1 MFYLKLAFQ
10 NIRKSLSNFSPF
22 LLATT
27 SMFAITLILSNIAF
41 SKSLDQLKGADAVR
55 TLMKFGLVII
65 VLFSI
70 IIVSYS
76 YRFLLKQRTRE
87 FGLYNILGLNKRN
100 IATISFWELLMT
112 FVVTAIE
119 GTAFGLIF
127 SEFLYLIFVHLIGG
141 NYFNLKVSFQAILLT
156 LLVFAAI
163 FALLMLF
170 AIMTIKRNSAISLL
184 KDNTRSEREPRGR
197 LVMSILSIV
206 MLAVAYYLALSVQ
219 GPIEALMKFFIAV
232 ILVIIGTYLLYIG
245 VTIFVL
251 KRQKANKN
259 YYYKPEHFI
268 TTSSMLYRMKTNAVG
283 LANITILVTMTFV
296 TLATSVALYVGV
308 QKVVA
313 EQFPKNTNISYT
325 GKNIDENKAALNN
338 FIQENGVDH
347 TKVAPYSTFMVM
359 TNFSV
364 GADKKAVLPAENAKM
379 NDYSVIRFVTRDDMV
394 KLGNELPELAPNQVV
409 LYKAFGDRDVKSV
422 DWFGE
427 NLEIVK
433 EVPSLKN
440 LPKFPGVFDVFVF
453 VVSDEQELT
462 KLNDLNNQDTIKN
475 NPDNPNVVD
484 FTTPISTEILINLP
498 IKEREAL
505 SKKAPNDVNQ
515 PNKVIVSTEKES
527 REGIMEF
534 TGGFLFIGFMLGLT
548 FILGA
553 ALIIYYKQI
562 SEGAEDKRS
571 FRILQE
577 VGLTKKEV
585 KKSIDSQVLIV
596 FFMPIIV
603 SIIHFAAAF
612 VMISK
617 LINIFGITDIGMIA
631 SVSGITILVISVIY
645 YLIYR
650 KTSKIYYRIVER

>member
-1 MFYLKLAFQ
+1 
-10 NIRKSLSNFSPF
+10 
-22 LLATT
+22 
-27 SMFAITLILSNIAF
+27 
-41 SKSLDQLKGADAVR
+41 
-55 TLMKFGLVII
+55 
-65 VLFSI
+65 
-70 IIVSYS
+70 
-76 YRFLLKQRTRE
+76 
-87 FGLYNILGLNKRN
+87 
-100 IATISFWELLMT
+100 MT
-112 FVVTAIE
+112 FAATVIT
-119 GTAFGLIF
+119 GTVLGLIF

-141 NYFNLKVSFQAILLT
+141 NYFNLKVSFTAILLT

-163 FALLMLF
+163 FALLMCF
-170 AIMTIKRNSAISLL
+170 AMVTIKRNSAISLL

-197 LVMSILSIV
+197 LIMSILSV
-206 MLAVAYYLALSVQ
+206 LMLAVAYYLALSVQ
-219 GPIEALMKFFIAV
+219 GPIEALLKFFIAV
-232 ILVIIGTYLLYIG
+232 ILVILGTYLLYIG

-313 EQFPKNTNISYT
+313 DQYPKNTNISFA
-325 GKNIDENKAALNN
+325 GKSIDENKTALDN
-338 FIQENGVDH
+338 FIQENDIDH
-347 TKVAPYSTFMVM
+347 TKIAPYSTFMVM
-359 TNFSV
+359 TNLSV
-364 GADKKAVLPAENAKM
+364 GADQKAVLPAENAKM

-394 KLGNELPELAPNQVV
+394 KLGNDLPELAPNQVV

-440 LPKFPGVFDVFVF
+440 LPKFPGVFDVFVL

-462 KLNDLNNQDTIKN
+462 KLNELNNQDTIKKN
-475 NPDNPNVVD
+475 SDNPNVD
-484 FTTPISTEILINLP
+484 AFTTPISTEVLIDLP
-498 IKEREAL
+498 AKEREVL
-505 SKKAPNDVNQ
+505 SKKTTNDTNQ
-515 PNKVIVSTEKES
+515 INQVIVATEKES
-527 REGIMEF
+527 REGIMAF
-534 TGGFLFIGFMLGLT
+534 TGGFLFIGFMLGIT

-571 FRILQE
+571 YRILQE

-585 KKSIDSQVLIV
+585 KKSIDSQVSIV

-617 LINIFGITDIGMIA
+617 LINIFGITDMGMIA

>member
-10 NIRKSLSNFSPF
+10 NIRKSFSNFSPF

-27 SMFAITLILSNIAF
+27 SMFAITLILSNLAF
-41 SKSLDQLKGADAVR
+41 SKSLDQLRGADAVR
-55 TLMKFGLVII
+55 TLMKFGLAII
-65 VLFSI
+65 VLFSV

-112 FVVTAIE
+112 FVMTLVA
-119 GTAFGLIF
+119 GTILGLIF
-127 SEFLYLIFVHLIGG
+127 SEFLFLIFVHLIGG
-141 NYFNLKVSFQAILLT
+141 NYFNLTVSIPAVLLT
-156 LLVFAAI
+156 ILVFAAI
-163 FALLMLF
+163 FALLMFF
-170 AIMTIKRNSAISLL
+170 AMVTIKRNSAISLL

-197 LVMSILSIV
+197 LIMSILSIL

-219 GPIEALMKFFIAV
+219 GPIEALLKFFIAV
-232 ILVIIGTYLLYIG
+232 VLVIIGTYLLYIG

-251 KRQKANKN
+251 KRQKANKS

-313 EQFPKNTNISYT
+313 DQYPKNTNISFA
-325 GKNIDENKAALNN
+325 GKSIDENKTALDN
-338 FIQENGVDH
+338 FIQENDIDH
-347 TKVAPYSTFMVM
+347 TKIAPYSTFMVM
-359 TNFSV
+359 TNLSV

-394 KLGNELPELAPNQVV
+394 KLGNDLPELAPNQVV

-440 LPKFPGVFDVFVF
+440 LPKFPGVFDVFVL

-462 KLNDLNNQDTIKN
+462 KLNELNNQDTIKKN
-475 NPDNPNVVD
+475 SDNPNVD
-484 FTTPISTEILINLP
+484 AFTTPISTEILIDLP
-498 IKEREAL
+498 AKEREVL
-505 SKKAPNDVNQ
+505 SKKTTNDTNQ
-515 PNKVIVSTEKES
+515 INQVIVATEKES
-527 REGIMEF
+527 REGIMAF
-534 TGGFLFIGFMLGLT
+534 TGGFLFIGFMLGIT

-571 FRILQE
+571 YRILQE

-585 KKSIDSQVLIV
+585 KKSIDSQVSIV

-617 LINIFGITDIGMIA
+617 LINIFGITDMGMIA

>member
-1 MFYLKLAFQ
+1 M
-10 NIRKSLSNFSPF
+10 
-22 LLATT
+22 
-27 SMFAITLILSNIAF
+27 
-41 SKSLDQLKGADAVR
+41 
-55 TLMKFGLVII
+55 
-65 VLFSI
+65 
-70 IIVSYS
+70 
-76 YRFLLKQRTRE
+76 
-87 FGLYNILGLNKRN
+87 
-100 IATISFWELLMT
+100 
-112 FVVTAIE
+112 
-119 GTAFGLIF
+119 
-127 SEFLYLIFVHLIGG
+127 
-141 NYFNLKVSFQAILLT
+141 
-156 LLVFAAI
+156 
-163 FALLMLF
+163 
-170 AIMTIKRNSAISLL
+170 
-184 KDNTRSEREPRGR
+184 
-197 LVMSILSIV
+197 
-206 MLAVAYYLALSVQ
+206 
-219 GPIEALMKFFIAV
+219 
-232 ILVIIGTYLLYIG
+232 
-245 VTIFVL
+245 
-251 KRQKANKN
+251 
-259 YYYKPEHFI
+259 
-268 TTSSMLYRMKTNAVG
+268 
-283 LANITILVTMTFV
+283 
-296 TLATSVALYVGV
+296 
-308 QKVVA
+308 
-313 EQFPKNTNISYT
+313 
-325 GKNIDENKAALNN
+325 
-338 FIQENGVDH
+338 
-347 TKVAPYSTFMVM
+347 
-359 TNFSV
+359 
-364 GADKKAVLPAENAKM
+364 
-379 NDYSVIRFVTRDDMV
+379 
-394 KLGNELPELAPNQVV
+394 
-409 LYKAFGDRDVKSV
+409 
-422 DWFGE
+422 
-427 NLEIVK
+427 
-433 EVPSLKN
+433 
-440 LPKFPGVFDVFVF
+440 FVF

-631 SVSGITILVISVIY
+631 SVSFITILVISVIY
-645 YLIYR
+645 YLIYS

>member
-27 SMFAITLILSNIAF
+27 VMFAITLILSNLAF

-55 TLMKFGLVII
+55 MLMKLGLAII
-65 VLFSI
+65 VLFSV

-112 FVVTAIE
+112 FIMTLVA
-119 GTAFGLIF
+119 GTIFGLVF
-127 SEFLYLIFVHLIGG
+127 SEFLFLIFVRLIGG
-141 NYFNLKVSFQAILLT
+141 NYFNLTVSIPAVLLT
-156 LLVFAAI
+156 ILVFAAI
-163 FALLMLF
+163 FALLMFF
-170 AIMTIKRNSAISLL
+170 AMVTIKRNSAISLL
-184 KDNTRSEREPRGR
+184 KDNTRSEKEPRGR
-197 LVMSILSIV
+197 LIMSIISLV

-232 ILVIIGTYLLYIG
+232 VLVIIGTYLLYIG

-251 KRQKANKN
+251 KRQKANKS

-313 EQFPKNTNISYT
+313 DQFPKNTNISIK
-325 GKNIDENKAALNN
+325 GKSINENKTALETFVQENNIDPSKS
-338 FIQENGVDH
+338 
-347 TKVAPYSTFMVM
+347 APYSTFMEM

-364 GADKKAVLPAENAKM
+364 NANQEAVLPAQSAKM
-379 NDYSVIRFVTRDDMV
+379 NDYAALRFVTRDDMV
-394 KLGNELPELAPNQVV
+394 KLGNDLPELAPNQVV
-409 LYKAFGDRDVKSV
+409 LYKAFGNKSV
-422 DWFGE
+422 KTVDWYGE
-427 NLEIVK
+427 KLEIVK

-440 LPKFPGVFDVFVF
+440 LPSFPGVFDVLVF
-453 VVSDEQELT
+453 VVSDEQELV
-462 KLNDLNNQDTIKN
+462 KLNDLSNQETIKN
-475 NPDNPNVVD
+475 NPDNPNVAD
-484 FTTPISTEILINLP
+484 FTTPISTELLINLP
-498 IKEREAL
+498 VKQGEAL
-505 SKKAPNDVNQ
+505 VKKAANVNNQ
-515 PNKVIVSTEKES
+515 PNQVGVATEKES
-527 REGIMEF
+527 KAAIMEF
-534 TGGFLFIGFMLGLT
+534 TGGFLFIGFMLGIT

-571 FRILQE
+571 YRILQE

-585 KKSIDSQVLIV
+585 KKSIDSQVMVV
-596 FFMPIIV
+596 FFMPIII

-631 SVSGITILVISVIY
+631 TVSGITILVISVIY

>member
-27 SMFAITLILSNIAF
+27 VMFAITLILSNLAF

-55 TLMKFGLVII
+55 MLMKLGLAII
-65 VLFSI
+65 ILFSV

-87 FGLYNILGLNKRN
+87 FGLYNILGLNKLN

-112 FVVTAIE
+112 FIMTLVA
-119 GTAFGLIF
+119 GTIFGLVF
-127 SEFLYLIFVHLIGG
+127 SEFLFLIFVRLIGG
-141 NYFNLKVSFQAILLT
+141 NYFNLTVSIPAVLLT
-156 LLVFAAI
+156 ILVFAAI
-163 FALLMLF
+163 FALLMFF
-170 AIMTIKRNSAISLL
+170 AMVTIKRNSAISLL
-184 KDNTRSEREPRGR
+184 KDNTRSEKEPRGR
-197 LVMSILSIV
+197 LIMSVISLIMLS
-206 MLAVAYYLALSVQ
+206 VAYYLALSVQ

-232 ILVIIGTYLLYIG
+232 VLVIIGTYLLYIG

-313 EQFPKNTNISYT
+313 DQFPKNTNISIS
-325 GKNIDENKAALNN
+325 GKNIDENKAALNA
-338 FIQENGVDH
+338 FTQENGVD
-347 TKVAPYSTFMVM
+347 TSKTVPYSSFTVM

-364 GADKKAVLPAENAKM
+364 NANQEAVLPAQSAKM
-379 NDYSVIRFVTRDDMV
+379 NDYAALRFVTRDDMV
-394 KLGNELPELAPNQVV
+394 KLGNDLPELAPHKVI
-409 LYKAFGDRDVKSV
+409 LYKAFGDKAVKSV
-422 DWFGE
+422 DWYGE
-427 NLEIVK
+427 KLEIVK

-453 VVSDEQELT
+453 VVSDEQELA
-462 KLNDLNNQDTIKN
+462 KVNDLNNQEELKKN
-475 NPDNPNVVD
+475 PGAVE
-484 FTTPISTEILINLP
+484 FTTPISTDLLVNLP
-498 IKEREAL
+498 AKQGEAL
-505 SKKAPNDVNQ
+505 VKKAANVNNQ
-515 PNKVIVSTEKES
+515 PNQVGVATEKES
-527 REGIMEF
+527 KSAIMEF
-534 TGGFLFIGFMLGLT
+534 TGGFLFIGFMLGIT

-571 FRILQE
+571 YRILQE

-585 KKSIDSQVLIV
+585 KKSIDSQVMVV

-631 SVSGITILVISVIY
+631 TVSGITILVISVIY

>member
-27 SMFAITLILSNIAF
+27 VMFAITLILSNLAF

-55 TLMKFGLVII
+55 MLMKLGLAII
-65 VLFSI
+65 ILFSV

-87 FGLYNILGLNKRN
+87 FGLYNILGLNKLN

-112 FVVTAIE
+112 FIMTLVA
-119 GTAFGLIF
+119 GTIFGLVF
-127 SEFLYLIFVHLIGG
+127 SEFLFLIFVRLIGG
-141 NYFNLKVSFQAILLT
+141 NYFNLTVSIPAVLLT
-156 LLVFAAI
+156 ILVFAAI
-163 FALLMLF
+163 FALLMFF
-170 AIMTIKRNSAISLL
+170 AMVTIKRNSAISLL
-184 KDNTRSEREPRGR
+184 KDNTRSEKEPRGR
-197 LVMSILSIV
+197 LIMSVISLIMLS
-206 MLAVAYYLALSVQ
+206 VAYYLALSVQ

-232 ILVIIGTYLLYIG
+232 VLVIIGTYLLYIG

-313 EQFPKNTNISYT
+313 DQFPKNTNISIS
-325 GKNIDENKAALNN
+325 GKNIDENKAALNA
-338 FIQENGVDH
+338 FTQENGVD
-347 TKVAPYSTFMVM
+347 TSKTVPYSSFTVM

-364 GADKKAVLPAENAKM
+364 NANQEAVLPAQSAKM
-379 NDYSVIRFVTRDDMV
+379 NDYAALRFVTRDDMV
-394 KLGNELPELAPNQVV
+394 KLGNDLPELAPHKVI
-409 LYKAFGDRDVKSV
+409 LYKAFGDKAVKLV
-422 DWFGE
+422 DWYGE
-427 NLEIVK
+427 KLEIVK

-453 VVSDEQELT
+453 VVSDEQELA
-462 KLNDLNNQDTIKN
+462 KVNDLNNQEELKKN
-475 NPDNPNVVD
+475 PGAVE
-484 FTTPISTEILINLP
+484 FTTPISTDLLVNLP
-498 IKEREAL
+498 AKQGEAL
-505 SKKAPNDVNQ
+505 VKKAANVNNQ
-515 PNKVIVSTEKES
+515 PNQVGVATEKES
-527 REGIMEF
+527 KSAIMEF
-534 TGGFLFIGFMLGLT
+534 TGGFLFIGFMLGIT

-571 FRILQE
+571 YRILQE

-585 KKSIDSQVLIV
+585 KKSIDSQVMVV

-631 SVSGITILVISVIY
+631 TVSGITILVISVIY

>member
-10 NIRKSLSNFSPF
+10 YIRKSLSNFSPF

-170 AIMTIKRNSAISLL
+170 AMMTIKRNSAISLL

-232 ILVIIGTYLLYIG
+232 ILVII
-245 VTIFVL
+245 
-251 KRQKANKN
+251 
-259 YYYKPEHFI
+259 
-268 TTSSMLYRMKTNAVG
+268 
-283 LANITILVTMTFV
+283 
-296 TLATSVALYVGV
+296 
-308 QKVVA
+308 
-313 EQFPKNTNISYT
+313 
-325 GKNIDENKAALNN
+325 
-338 FIQENGVDH
+338 
-347 TKVAPYSTFMVM
+347 
-359 TNFSV
+359 
-364 GADKKAVLPAENAKM
+364 
-379 NDYSVIRFVTRDDMV
+379 
-394 KLGNELPELAPNQVV
+394 
-409 LYKAFGDRDVKSV
+409 
-422 DWFGE
+422 
-427 NLEIVK
+427 
-433 EVPSLKN
+433 
-440 LPKFPGVFDVFVF
+440 
-453 VVSDEQELT
+453 
-462 KLNDLNNQDTIKN
+462 
-475 NPDNPNVVD
+475 
-484 FTTPISTEILINLP
+484 
-498 IKEREAL
+498 
-505 SKKAPNDVNQ
+505 
-515 PNKVIVSTEKES
+515 
-527 REGIMEF
+527 
-534 TGGFLFIGFMLGLT
+534 
-548 FILGA
+548 
-553 ALIIYYKQI
+553 
-562 SEGAEDKRS
+562 
-571 FRILQE
+571 
-577 VGLTKKEV
+577 
-585 KKSIDSQVLIV
+585 
-596 FFMPIIV
+596 
-603 SIIHFAAAF
+603 
-612 VMISK
+612 
-617 LINIFGITDIGMIA
+617 
-631 SVSGITILVISVIY
+631 
-645 YLIYR
+645 
-650 KTSKIYYRIVER
+650 

>member
-27 SMFAITLILSNIAF
+27 VMFAITLILSNLAF

-55 TLMKFGLVII
+55 MLMKLGLAII
-65 VLFSI
+65 ILFSV

-87 FGLYNILGLNKRN
+87 FGLYNILGLNKLN

-112 FVVTAIE
+112 FIMTLVA
-119 GTAFGLIF
+119 GTIFGLVF
-127 SEFLYLIFVHLIGG
+127 SEFLFLIFVRLIGG
-141 NYFNLKVSFQAILLT
+141 NYFNLTVSIPAVLLT
-156 LLVFAAI
+156 ILVFAAI
-163 FALLMLF
+163 FALLMFF
-170 AIMTIKRNSAISLL
+170 AMVTIKRNSAISLL
-184 KDNTRSEREPRGR
+184 KDNTRSEKEPRGR
-197 LVMSILSIV
+197 LIMSVISLIMLS
-206 MLAVAYYLALSVQ
+206 VAYYLALSVQ

-232 ILVIIGTYLLYIG
+232 VLVIIGTYLLYIG

-313 EQFPKNTNISYT
+313 DQFPKNTNISIS
-325 GKNIDENKAALNN
+325 GKNIDENKAALNA
-338 FIQENGVDH
+338 FTQENGVD
-347 TKVAPYSTFMVM
+347 TSKTVPYSSFTVM

-364 GADKKAVLPAENAKM
+364 NANQEAVLPAQSAKM
-379 NDYSVIRFVTRDDMV
+379 NDYAALRFVTRDDMV
-394 KLGNELPELAPNQVV
+394 KLGNDLPELAPHQVI
-409 LYKAFGDRDVKSV
+409 LYKAFGDKAVKLV
-422 DWFGE
+422 DWYGE
-427 NLEIVK
+427 KLEIVK

-453 VVSDEQELT
+453 VVSDGQELA
-462 KLNDLNNQDTIKN
+462 KVNDLNNQEELKKN
-475 NPDNPNVVD
+475 PGAVE
-484 FTTPISTEILINLP
+484 FTTPISTDLLVNLP
-498 IKEREAL
+498 AKQGEAL
-505 SKKAPNDVNQ
+505 VKKAANVNNQ
-515 PNKVIVSTEKES
+515 PNQVGVATEKES
-527 REGIMEF
+527 KSAIMEF
-534 TGGFLFIGFMLGLT
+534 TGGFLFIGFMLGIT

-571 FRILQE
+571 YRILQE

-585 KKSIDSQVLIV
+585 KKSIDSQVMVV

-631 SVSGITILVISVIY
+631 TVSGITILVISVIY

>member
-10 NIRKSLSNFSPF
+10 NIRKSLSHFSPF

-27 SMFAITLILSNIAF
+27 SLFAMTLILSNLAF
-41 SKSLDQLKGADAVR
+41 SESLDQLKGADAVR
-55 TLMKFGLVII
+55 MMMKFGLAII
-65 VLFSI
+65 VLFSV

-112 FVVTAIE
+112 FAATVVT
-119 GTAFGLIF
+119 GTVLGLIF

-141 NYFNLKVSFQAILLT
+141 NYFNLKVSFTAILLT

-163 FALLMLF
+163 FALLMCF
-170 AIMTIKRNSAISLL
+170 AMVTIKRNSAISLL

-197 LVMSILSIV
+197 LIMSILSV
-206 MLAVAYYLALSVQ
+206 LMLAVAYYLALSVQ
-219 GPIEALMKFFIAV
+219 GPIEALLKFFIAV
-232 ILVIIGTYLLYIG
+232 ILVILGTYLLYIG

-313 EQFPKNTNISYT
+313 DQYPKNTNISFA
-325 GKNIDENKAALNN
+325 GKSIDENKTALDN
-338 FIQENGVDH
+338 FIQENDIDH
-347 TKVAPYSTFMVM
+347 TKIAPYSTFMVM
-359 TNFSV
+359 TNLSV

-394 KLGNELPELAPNQVV
+394 KLGNDLPELAPNQVV

-440 LPKFPGVFDVFVF
+440 LPKFPGVFDVFVL
-453 VVSDEQELT
+453 VVSDDQELT
-462 KLNDLNNQDTIKN
+462 KLTELNTHDTIKN
-475 NPDNPNVVD
+475 
-484 FTTPISTEILINLP
+484 
-498 IKEREAL
+498 A
-505 SKKAPNDVNQ
+505 
-515 PNKVIVSTEKES
+515 
-527 REGIMEF
+527 
-534 TGGFLFIGFMLGLT
+534 
-548 FILGA
+548 
-553 ALIIYYKQI
+553 
-562 SEGAEDKRS
+562 
-571 FRILQE
+571 
-577 VGLTKKEV
+577 
-585 KKSIDSQVLIV
+585 
-596 FFMPIIV
+596 
-603 SIIHFAAAF
+603 
-612 VMISK
+612 
-617 LINIFGITDIGMIA
+617 
-631 SVSGITILVISVIY
+631 
-645 YLIYR
+645 
-650 KTSKIYYRIVER
+650 

>member
-27 SMFAITLILSNIAF
+27 VMFAITLILSNLAF

-55 TLMKFGLVII
+55 MLMKLGLAII
-65 VLFSI
+65 VLFSV

-112 FVVTAIE
+112 FIMTLVA
-119 GTAFGLIF
+119 GTIFGLVF
-127 SEFLYLIFVHLIGG
+127 SEFLFLIFVHLIGG
-141 NYFNLKVSFQAILLT
+141 NYFNLTVSIPAVLLT
-156 LLVFAAI
+156 TLVFAAI
-163 FALLMLF
+163 FALLMFF
-170 AIMTIKRNSAISLL
+170 AMVTIKRNSAISLL
-184 KDNTRSEREPRGR
+184 KDNTRSEKEPRGR
-197 LVMSILSIV
+197 LIMSILSLI

-251 KRQKANKN
+251 KRQKAHKN

-313 EQFPKNTNISYT
+313 DQFPKNTNISIK
-325 GKNIDENKAALNN
+325 GKNIDENKTSLNT
-338 FIQENGVDH
+338 FVQENNID
-347 TKVAPYSTFMVM
+347 TSKTASYSTFMEM

-364 GADKKAVLPAENAKM
+364 NANQEAVLPAQSAKM
-379 NDYSVIRFVTRDDMV
+379 NDYATLRVVTRDDMV
-394 KLGNELPELAPNQVV
+394 KLGNDLPELAPHQVI
-409 LYKAFGDRDVKSV
+409 LYKAFGDKSVKSV
-422 DWFGE
+422 DWYGE
-427 NLEIVK
+427 KLEIVK

-440 LPKFPGVFDVFVF
+440 LPSFPGVFDVFVF
-453 VVSDEQELT
+453 VVSDEQELV
-462 KLNDLNNQDTIKN
+462 KLNDLNNQETIKN
-475 NPDNPNVVD
+475 NPDNPNVAN
-484 FTTPISTEILINLP
+484 FTTPISTELLVNLP
-498 IKEREAL
+498 AKQGEAL
-505 SKKAPNDVNQ
+505 VKKAANVNNQ
-515 PNKVIVSTEKES
+515 PNQVGVATEKES
-527 REGIMEF
+527 KAAIMEF
-534 TGGFLFIGFMLGLT
+534 TGGFLFIGFMLGIT

-571 FRILQE
+571 YRILQE

-585 KKSIDSQVLIV
+585 KKSIDSQVMVV

-631 SVSGITILVISVIY
+631 TVSGITILVISVIY

>member
-170 AIMTIKRNSAISLL
+170 AMMTIKRNSAISLL

-379 NDYSVIRFVTRDDMV
+379 NDYSLIRFVTRDDMV

-484 FTTPISTEILINLP
+484 FTTPISTEIL
-498 IKEREAL
+498 
-505 SKKAPNDVNQ
+505 
-515 PNKVIVSTEKES
+515 
-527 REGIMEF
+527 
-534 TGGFLFIGFMLGLT
+534 T
-548 FILGA
+548 FFN
-553 ALIIYYKQI
+553 
-562 SEGAEDKRS
+562 R
-571 FRILQE
+571 
-577 VGLTKKEV
+577 
-585 KKSIDSQVLIV
+585 
-596 FFMPIIV
+596 
-603 SIIHFAAAF
+603 
-612 VMISK
+612 
-617 LINIFGITDIGMIA
+617 
-631 SVSGITILVISVIY
+631 
-645 YLIYR
+645 
-650 KTSKIYYRIVER
+650 

>member
-27 SMFAITLILSNIAF
+27 SMFAMTLILSNLAF
-41 SKSLDQLKGADAVR
+41 SESLDQLKGADAVR
-55 TLMKFGLVII
+55 MMMKFGLAII
-65 VLFSI
+65 VLFSV

-112 FVVTAIE
+112 FAATVVT
-119 GTAFGLIF
+119 GTVLGLIF

-141 NYFNLKVSFQAILLT
+141 NYFNLKVSFTAILLT

-163 FALLMLF
+163 FALLMCF
-170 AIMTIKRNSAISLL
+170 AMVTIKRNSAISLL

-197 LVMSILSIV
+197 LIMSILSV
-206 MLAVAYYLALSVQ
+206 LMLAVAYYLALSVQ
-219 GPIEALMKFFIAV
+219 GPIEALLKFFIAV
-232 ILVIIGTYLLYIG
+232 ILVILGTYLLYIG
-245 VTIFVL
+245 ITIFVL

-313 EQFPKNTNISYT
+313 DQYPKNTNISFA
-325 GKNIDENKAALNN
+325 GKSIDENKTALDN
-338 FIQENGVDH
+338 FIQENDIDH
-347 TKVAPYSTFMVM
+347 TKIAPYSTFMVM
-359 TNFSV
+359 TNLSV
-364 GADKKAVLPAENAKM
+364 GADQKAVLPAENAKM

-394 KLGNELPELAPNQVV
+394 KLGNDLPELAPNQVV

-440 LPKFPGVFDVFVF
+440 LPKFPGVFDVFVL

-462 KLNDLNNQDTIKN
+462 KLNELNNQDTIKKN
-475 NPDNPNVVD
+475 SDNPNVD
-484 FTTPISTEILINLP
+484 AFTTPISTEVLIDLP
-498 IKEREAL
+498 VKEREVL
-505 SKKAPNDVNQ
+505 SKKTTNDTNQ
-515 PNKVIVSTEKES
+515 INQVIVATEKES
-527 REGIMEF
+527 REGIMAF
-534 TGGFLFIGFMLGLT
+534 TGGFLFIGFMLGIT

-571 FRILQE
+571 YRILQE

-585 KKSIDSQVLIV
+585 KKSIDSQVSIV

-617 LINIFGITDIGMIA
+617 LINIFGITDMGMIA